1 MALAFSMYIF
11 FRKNVYAL
19 FRLLYNFKTPYLS
32 SQKITLGLKK
42 KKHDSM
48 VSISELIPSNHVSYK
63 QAGKIYVFS
72 S

>member
-42 KKHDSM
+42 KKAWLNGVH
-48 VSISELIPSNHVSYK
+48 
-63 QAGKIYVFS
+63 
-72 S
+72 